1 MNKQHNIAK
10 QYFTLHINALTLK
23 TMRLAMCIKIQLS
36 KIRIYQSY
44 YCISCIQKS
53 TAFLIN

>member
-10 QYFTLHINALTLK
+10 QYFPLHINALALK
-23 TMRLAMCIKIQLS
+23 TMRLAMGIKIQLS

-53 TAFLIN
+53 TAF